1 MKKLIAAAVA
11 TSVSAIALADVS
23 ITGNANY
30 EYFAKED
37 TTGFKT
43 NYADTEV
50 NLSVKGKSGDTSVVA
65 NIEIDKSSDTATESI
80 DVEDLYLTTKVGD
93 FTIKAGDYA
102 SSTTALA
109 GEIEEGSRSKNKV
122 TIGTKIGDA
131 SVSYAV
137 ASESES
143 NDVYNT
149 DSSSVSVSMPIAGIT
164 FQAKENT
171 DTATYLGAKGS
182 VAGVD
187 FRIEQK
193 DADAANSDVLFYQ
206 VGTKIGALN
215 VSYAAIDADAG
226 NLVDES
232 DSPIFAQ
239 EMGLGSNDAYV
250 DGVNQITL
258 STDIDGTTVTA
269 RLGELTGI
277 AGKQD
282 ASFSQIAAKRKLAS
296 GATINVSYDDYESVN
311 IGTTGTMTDT
321 QVLEVDLS
329 IAF

>member
-131 SVSYAV
+131 SVSYALLLNQ
-137 ASESES
+137 SLMM
-143 NDVYNT
+143 Y
-149 DSSSVSVSMPIAGIT
+149 IT
-164 FQAKENT
+164 QIVLLFLFLCLSLVLLSK
-171 DTATYLGAKGS
+171 LK
-182 VAGVD
+182 
-187 FRIEQK
+187 RILIQ
-193 DADAANSDVLFYQ
+193 LH
-206 VGTKIGALN
+206 I
-215 VSYAAIDADAG
+215 
-226 NLVDES
+226 
-232 DSPIFAQ
+232 
-239 EMGLGSNDAYV
+239 
-250 DGVNQITL
+250 
-258 STDIDGTTVTA
+258 
-269 RLGELTGI
+269 
-277 AGKQD
+277 
-282 ASFSQIAAKRKLAS
+282 
-296 GATINVSYDDYESVN
+296 
-311 IGTTGTMTDT
+311 
-321 QVLEVDLS
+321 
-329 IAF
+329 